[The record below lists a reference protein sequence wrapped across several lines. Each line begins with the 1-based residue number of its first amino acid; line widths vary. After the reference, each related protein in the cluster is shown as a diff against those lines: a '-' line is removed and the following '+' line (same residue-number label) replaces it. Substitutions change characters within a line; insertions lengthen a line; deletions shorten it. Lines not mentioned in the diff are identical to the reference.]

1 MDRPGG
7 GGAGLRAVLPRAIG
21 AQAPR
26 ILPLRL
32 PECCHLDLCWLHFCS
47 ERERTGQR
55 SAGLCQPTPPSGH
68 TALGARGSFCSYLV
82 GRGRV
87 SRPHLAR
94 GAWLRAPSHTCL
106 QAPGTQS
113 PDSWTPWPP
122 VHSPLQTLPTLSPWQ
137 GQPSEP
143 SAAVSHYACRQVTGC
158 LAGSPVGRSVFPVWA
173 FCPRLGSDP
182 DPADGVGSE
191 ASCC

>member
-1 MDRPGG
+1 MDHPGG
-7 GGAGLRAVLPRAIG
+7 EGAGLRAVLPRAIG

-47 ERERTGQR
+47 KRERTGQR

-94 GAWLRAPSHTCL
+94 GAWLRAPSHPCL

-113 PDSWTPWPP
+113 PDSWPPWPP
-122 VHSPLQTLPTLSPWQ
+122 VHSPRRLCSRSPRGRDSPLSP
-137 GQPSEP
+137 QPR
-143 SAAVSHYACRQVTGC
+143 SATTR
-158 LAGSPVGRSVFPVWA
+158 
-173 FCPRLGSDP
+173 
-182 DPADGVGSE
+182 ADGRPGALQAVPWTDLSSLSGLSLPV
-191 ASCC
+191 